1 MSSPHHGT
9 ILVGIDYSDTGFLAL
24 QRGLA
29 LAEGMLHVVHVIEP
43 LTAMPVPAG
52 AVQIPP
58 DQASL
63 DQAAAT
69 LRQYVEGHLATAWE
83 NPDRP
88 NVSIVVSHVAQGVP
102 ADQIVQLASD
112 LDADLIVVGTH
123 GRRGVK
129 RLMLGSIAE
138 RVVRLAP
145 CPVLVERPKALDAE
159 AVPNIED

>member
-145 CPVLVERPKALDAE
+145 CPVLV
-159 AVPNIED
+159 VPRTGIE